1 VPYEIE
7 KDADACSAEEP
18 WAVKKADGEVVACHA
33 SEEQAR
39 KHLAAPKANAE
50 DARSRP
56 TAGDLEERTA
66 GALDTDGRKI
76 RGLIPYGVKSVD
88 MGGWREVIEPTAF
101 RDTRLDELRVTI
113 DHRGVPLGRYPKT
126 LELED
131 RSDGLHWS
139 LDPPKSRHDVVE
151 AIERGDM
158 RAGSWRMRVAKDR
171 WVGDVRH
178 VEAIAELKD
187 VCIAGAEDPAYP
199 AAAIELRTRN
209 NDGAEERQKQDQ
221 MAEEANKEG
230 GLQVEARHEKQ
241 DEVRTEP
248 EEKSYPAGS
257 LRVEDRTADIKM
269 VSLADAYAQAG
280 FFENRVARIGWDEY
294 RSFTWAAGTV
304 LTDLNP
310 IRREGVP
317 LGYDARW
324 LYPVLPT
331 TAVSD
336 ATTSVQYL
344 RQSSRTLAGTAVI
357 RPIDA
362 TSTKPETST
371 AAELATLQLNHVASI
386 QTGIPRIH
394 SKQPLFVSL
403 VEADL
408 RLAVND
414 GLDEVVRRGM
424 VTAGSAAAVTGDIL
438 QKVRRAITVV
448 QSNGYS
454 PDTLAIDPAGAEGLD
469 LLRSSGSEQ
478 FYLYGPGQ
486 GAPSGPFGMRLRVWK
501 QAGTALLDSSS
512 FGRLYTSPVE
522 LRAFEADAG
531 ATNKQNV
538 RMELNAGYAVERVS
552 AGLRIL

>member
-1 VPYEIE
+1 
-7 KDADACSAEEP
+7 
-18 WAVKKADGEVVACHA
+18 
-33 SEEQAR
+33 
-39 KHLAAPKANAE
+39 
-50 DARSRP
+50 
-56 TAGDLEERTA
+56 
-66 GALDTDGRKI
+66 
-76 RGLIPYGVKSVD
+76 
-88 MGGWREVIEPTAF
+88 
-101 RDTRLDELRVTI
+101 
-113 DHRGVPLGRYPKT
+113 
-126 LELED
+126 
-131 RSDGLHWS
+131 
-139 LDPPKSRHDVVE
+139 
-151 AIERGDM
+151 
-158 RAGSWRMRVAKDR
+158 MRVAKER
-171 WVGDVRH
+171 WEGDVRH

-187 VCIAGAEDPAYP
+187 VCIAGAEEPAYP
-199 AAAIELRTRN
+199 AAAIELRTRC
-209 NDGAEERQKQDQ
+209 NDGAEERQKEVKG
-221 MAEEANKEG
+221 MAEEATREG
-230 GLQVEARHEKQ
+230 GLQVEAEKQ
-241 DEVRTEP
+241 DEQRTE
-248 EEKSYPAGS
+248 ETYPAGS
-257 LRVEDRTADIKM
+257 LRVEDRTADMDIKWRTM
-269 VSLADAYAQAG
+269 ADLYADRG
-280 FFENRVARIGWDEY
+280 FFENRVASIGWDEY
-294 RSFTWAAGTV
+294 RSFTWSAGTV

-310 IRREGVP
+310 IRREG
-317 LGYDARW
+317 LAMGYDTRW

-331 TAVSD
+331 TPVSD
-336 ATTSVQYL
+336 STTSVQYL
-344 RQSSRTLAGTAVI
+344 RQSSRSLAGTAVI
-357 RPIDA
+357 RSIDA

-371 AAELATLQLNHVASI
+371 TAELATLQLNQVASI

-414 GLDEVVRRGM
+414 GLDEVVRRGV
-424 VTAGSAAAVTGDIL
+424 VTAGTAAAVTGDIL